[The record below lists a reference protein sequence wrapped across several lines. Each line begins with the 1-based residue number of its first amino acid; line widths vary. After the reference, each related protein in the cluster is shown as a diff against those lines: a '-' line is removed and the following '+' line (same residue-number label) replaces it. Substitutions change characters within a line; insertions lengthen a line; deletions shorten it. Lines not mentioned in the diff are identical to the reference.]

1 MKHRHVPLVAAL
13 IVWIFSMTAV
23 AVYFLGR
30 KWFWFGAG
38 TAATVLAVHIALHW
52 IAVAL
57 GGASIVSYA
66 HGWLRGE
73 SSDNGKPAPETT
85 GRVIHWA
92 FRYDLMLWFLS
103 FGRERAMRERQIALA
118 NLKLGES
125 VLDVG
130 CGTGTLTM
138 AAKRHVGPE
147 GKVYGIDASPEMI
160 ARARKKASRANLE
173 IAFDTAAIESMA
185 FPDASFDVVVSSAML
200 HHLPDETRRK
210 GLQEVRRVLKPGGR
224 MLAIDFAGGESE
236 RRHLIGQHRN
246 HAHFSIQQVI
256 PELSEAGL
264 GDISSGKVG
273 VLDLWFVRSTA
284 PAQ

>member
-1 MKHRHVPLVAAL
+1 MKHRHVPLIAA
-13 IVWIFSMTAV
+13 IVVWILSMTAV

-30 KWFWFGAG
+30 KWLWFGAG
-38 TAATVLAVHIALHW
+38 TAATVLAIHIALHW
-52 IAVAL
+52 TAVAL
-57 GGASIVSYA
+57 GGASIVTYA
-66 HGWLRGE
+66 HGWLRGK
-73 SSDNGKPAPETT
+73 SNGGDKPAPETA

-103 FGRERAMRERQIALA
+103 FGHERAMREKQIALA
-118 NLKLGES
+118 NLKSGES

-138 AAKRHVGPE
+138 AAKRHVGAE
-147 GKVYGIDASPEMI
+147 GRVVGIDASPEMI
-160 ARARKKASRANLE
+160 ARARKKAARAGLD
-173 IAFDTAAIESMA
+173 ITFDTATIEAMPFA
-185 FPDASFDVVVSSAML
+185 DGSFDVVVSSAML

-224 MLAIDFAGGESE
+224 MLAIDFGGGESE
-236 RRHLIGQHRN
+236 RRHRIGHHRN
-246 HAHFSIQQVI
+246 HAHFSLQQVI

>member
-1 MKHRHVPLVAAL
+1 MRHRHAPLIAAV

-30 KWFWFGAG
+30 KWLWFGAG
-38 TAATVLAVHIALHW
+38 TAATVLAVHIVLHW
-52 IAVAL
+52 TAVAL
-57 GGASIVSYA
+57 GGASVVTYA
-66 HGWLRGE
+66 HGWLHGN
-73 SSDNGKPAPETT
+73 SSGDDKPSPLTA

-103 FGRERAMRERQIALA
+103 FGRERAMREKQIALA
-118 NLKLGES
+118 NLKPGES

-138 AAKRHVGPE
+138 AAKRNVGRE
-147 GKVYGIDASPEMI
+147 GKVVGIDASPEMI
-160 ARARKKASRANLE
+160 ARARKKAARADLD
-173 IAFDTAAIESMA
+173 ITFDIAAIEAMP
-185 FPDASFDVVVSSAML
+185 FTDASFDVVVSSAML

-224 MLAIDFAGGESE
+224 MLAIDFGGGESE
-236 RRHLIGQHRN
+236 RRHRIGHNRH

-256 PELSEAGL
+256 PEMSDAGL

-273 VLDLWFVRSTA
+273 VLDLWFVHSSA
-284 PAQ
+284 PTR

>member
-1 MKHRHVPLVAAL
+1 MRHRHLPLVAAV

-30 KWFWFGAG
+30 KWLWFGAG

-57 GGASIVSYA
+57 GGASVVTYA
-66 HGWLRGE
+66 HGWLHGK
-73 SSDNGKPAPETT
+73 SSGNDKPAPETE

-103 FGRERAMRERQIALA
+103 FGRERAMREKQIAFA
-118 NLKLGES
+118 NLKPGES

-130 CGTGTLTM
+130 CGTGTLTL
-138 AAKRHVGPE
+138 AAKRHVGPQ
-147 GKVYGIDASPEMI
+147 GNVYGIDASPEMI
-160 ARARKKASRANLE
+160 ARARKKASCAKLD
-173 IAFDTAAIESMA
+173 IAFDTAAIEAMP

-200 HHLPDETRRK
+200 HHLPDQTRRK

-224 MLAIDFAGGESE
+224 MLAIDFGGGESE
-236 RRHLIGQHRN
+236 RRHRIGHHRN
-246 HAHFSIQQVI
+246 HSHFSIEQVI
-256 PELSEAGL
+256 PEMCEAGL

-273 VLDLWFVRSTA
+273 MLDLWFVRSTA
-284 PAQ
+284 PAR